1 MDKKN
6 TIICITSIKHIK
18 NAYENLSK
26 FCKIIYDP
34 YISQKKLKKVLIDNK
49 NIIGIFTN
57 PNKQQFKIDKE
68 ILDRTNV
75 KVICTASTG
84 TNHIDM
90 EYGKNNDIEV
100 LSLTK
105 DYNIIKKI
113 SSTAELSFAL
123 MLSLIRNIPK
133 SMNAVMSYEWD
144 YEKYIGRQLNYMTV
158 GIIGYGRL
166 GKIFARFC
174 EPFFKEIIVC
184 DSYKKIKKY
193 RQEGLCKL
201 LLHSDVIVLH
211 VHLNDETYHMINDKT
226 ISSYMK
232 QGCYLINTSRGDVVD
247 ERAVIRGLKNNII
260 SGYATDVL
268 SDELG
273 SNINKSPIIKEMN
286 KGANIIV
293 TPHIGGMTIEAQ
305 EIAYLHSIE
314 KLNKFLNN

>member
-1 MDKKN
+1 
-6 TIICITSIKHIK
+6 
-18 NAYENLSK
+18 
-26 FCKIIYDP
+26 
-34 YISQKKLKKVLIDNK
+34 
-49 NIIGIFTN
+49 
-57 PNKQQFKIDKE
+57 
-68 ILDRTNV
+68 
-75 KVICTASTG
+75 
-84 TNHIDM
+84 
-90 EYGKNNDIEV
+90 
-100 LSLTK
+100 
-105 DYNIIKKI
+105 
-113 SSTAELSFAL
+113 
-123 MLSLIRNIPK
+123 
-133 SMNAVMSYEWD
+133 
-144 YEKYIGRQLNYMTV
+144 MTV